1 MPADHNHSDAH
12 TFLPPHVPA
21 YACGTCSLEVALQDE
36 LVSRSFQ
43 GTSGPAYLFR
53 TAVNVDIGTKTSK
66 QLLSGKHVI
75 SPIHCSGCSTELGW
89 KYIRSGQFVSPDSS
103 QKYKEG
109 KCILEKSKIY
119 KDNKWSLDD

>member
-75 SPIHCSGCSTELGW
+75 SRAL
-89 KYIRSGQFVSPDSS
+89 VSLPPLADSH
-103 QKYKEG
+103 
-109 KCILEKSKIY
+109 
-119 KDNKWSLDD
+119 DDLS